1 MKKIK
6 ISVDKRGAIV
16 SSAAVVFTVLSDF
29 FSKRAV
35 MANMEIGESIPI
47 IKNVFHFT
55 YITNPG
61 AAFGSLSGKRWVFM
75 TASVLMI
82 AALAALILFWDDK
95 STLFYASASMILG
108 GGVGNMID
116 RIFYGEVVDFLDFCA
131 FPRLWSYIFNLAD
144 AFVCVG
150 VGLLLLYVILSE
162 VKRAREE
169 KERTEEGGKDGQAE
183 P

>member
-6 ISVDKRGAIV
+6 IAVDKRGAII
-16 SSAAVVFTVLSDF
+16 SSASVVFTVLSDF
-29 FSKRAV
+29 FTKRAV
-35 MANMEIGESIPI
+35 MANMEIGDSIPI
-47 IKNVFHFT
+47 IKNVFHLT

-61 AAFGSLSGKRWVFM
+61 AAFGSLSGKRWFFM

-82 AALAALILFWDDK
+82 AALAVLILLWEDK
-95 STLFYASASMILG
+95 SPLFYASASMILG

-116 RIFYGEVVDFLDFCA
+116 RVFYGEVVDFLDFCA

-150 VGLLLLYVILSE
+150 VGLLMLYFILSE
-162 VKRAREE
+162 VRHAKEE
-169 KERTEEGGKDGQAE
+169 KKKENADG
-183 P
+183 